1 MTSDRRA
8 QSLSSTIEH
17 LDWCVTI
24 HHTIDQVI
32 GIYAE
37 RTRTTTRPLRHGMTN
52 DEILSAL
59 VNNGGTGGKGGHSDP
74 TARAALWGE
83 PDATDDDETVST
95 IAASVALCHET
106 AVEIAAICGT
116 PAPPP
121 PDPTLTTRIAS
132 TLAHVHRW
140 RPVLETTASNLDGD
154 DLTHL
159 DTLVRVALG
168 ETAQWLHHK
177 AEGIW
182 LQHRG
187 ERMQV
192 AQQKPIEPC
201 RLHAKWVRNPPHA
214 APGRELCQQCTD
226 FQERHRC
233 EPTEPIIRRWEYG
246 SPATPGQIVEAKASK
261 RSTVKRD
268 RKATA

>member
-1 MTSDRRA
+1 MAFSMDF
-8 QSLSSTIEH
+8 S
-17 LDWCVTI
+17 
-24 HHTIDQVI
+24 
-32 GIYAE
+32 AE
-37 RTRTTTRPLRHGMTN
+37 PSHG
-52 DEILSAL
+52 EICKIRGS
-59 VNNGGTGGKGGHSDP
+59 G
-74 TARAALWGE
+74 
-83 PDATDDDETVST
+83 
-95 IAASVALCHET
+95 
-106 AVEIAAICGT
+106 VEIAAICGT

-140 RPVLETTASNLDGD
+140 RPVLETTASNLEGD

-261 RSTVKRD
+261 RSNN
-268 RKATA
+268 RKASA